1 MGAVKWPTRGKKAR
15 GGVFVWWGGCEG
27 VGWGVQFHW
36 GRVRRKGTAVV
47 FVFEALGGRGEGRR
61 EGGGR
66 GVDLGCWMLSVTAG
80 NCLAAAIFLL
90 GISAPRVSVVYLIVC
105 AIENDNR
112 KDDCDCKR

>member
-1 MGAVKWPTRGKKAR
+1 
-15 GGVFVWWGGCEG
+15 
-27 VGWGVQFHW
+27 
-36 GRVRRKGTAVV
+36 
-47 FVFEALGGRGEGRR
+47 
-61 EGGGR
+61 
-66 GVDLGCWMLSVTAG
+66 MLSVTAG